1 MSNPTETPRKPAVVK
16 FLVQIESD
24 PETRW
29 LYKPENVR
37 AELERVAEIIAAAA
51 TSGHRPSTK
60 VSIEP

>member
-1 MSNPTETPRKPAVVK
+1 MSNQPETPRRPAVVN

-60 VSIEP
+60 VTLEP

>member
-1 MSNPTETPRKPAVVK
+1 MSNQPETPRRPAVVK

-24 PETRW
+24 LDTRW